1 MTDEWHL
8 SCAQVKTTEDGL
20 SSLIFTSEGDMRQ
33 ALNNLQST
41 HSGFG
46 IITTENVFKV
56 CDQPHPIVV
65 QTMLKACEKGDVV
78 GALEKLE
85 GLWREGYAA
94 VDIVTTVFRVTK
106 AFDQLVVDRCL
117 VRMKSGSR
125 YTDRFVSPWSVRSSL
140 DWTSSPNSSSSRCV
154 YCPSS
159 RLSTLLLLSFLPF
172 SP

>member
-1 MTDEWHL
+1 
-8 SCAQVKTTEDGL
+8 
-20 SSLIFTSEGDMRQ
+20 MRQ

-85 GLWREGYAA
+85 GLWAEGYAA
-94 VDIVTTVFRVTK
+94 VDIVTTIFRVTK
-106 AFDQLVVDRCL
+106 AFDQ
-117 VRMKSGSR
+117 
-125 YTDRFVSPWSVRSSL
+125 SV
-140 DWTSSPNSSSSRCV
+140 
-154 YCPSS
+154 
-159 RLSTLLLLSFLPF
+159 LLSPLHDLGRRGEGGV
-172 SP
+172 